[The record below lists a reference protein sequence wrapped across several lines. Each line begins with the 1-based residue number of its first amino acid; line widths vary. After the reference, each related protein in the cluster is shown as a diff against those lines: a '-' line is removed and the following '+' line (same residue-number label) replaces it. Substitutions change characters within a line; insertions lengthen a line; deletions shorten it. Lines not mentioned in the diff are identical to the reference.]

1 MNGIRTVMY
10 RGAEPTKSLNIN
22 IDDSQDDLEYLN
34 QMSQIFAGPSMNKE
48 TNQIEEETGPT
59 RVVENALT

>member
-1 MNGIRTVMY
+1 MY

-34 QMSQIFAGPSMNKE
+34 QMSQIFVVPSMNQ
-48 TNQIEEETGPT
+48 TIQTEEETGPT
-59 RVVENALT
+59 RVVDNALT